1 MSEEQLKSFWEA
13 IQADPSLQEKLK
25 ASTDADA
32 IATIAKEAGFE
43 ISAEEIK
50 RAQSEL
56 SDEQLDGVAGGVCRC
71 AGCRCCSCTAAK
83 DPDWAHCT
91 L

>member
-56 SDEQLDGVAGGVCRC
+56 SDEQLDGVAGGRSLLSDCGWEDTWNAWRAPGGWC
-71 AGCRCCSCTAAK
+71 
-83 DPDWAHCT
+83 
-91 L
+91 

>member
-13 IQADPSLQEKLK
+13 IQADPSLQEKLR

-56 SDEQLDGVAGGVCRC
+56 SDEQLEGVDGGV
-71 AGCRCCSCTAAK
+71 GCGSAACERFIK
-83 DPDWAHCT
+83 DVFGCW
-91 L
+91 

>member
-43 ISAEEIK
+43 IGAEEIK

-56 SDEQLDGVAGGVCRC
+56 SDEQLDGVAGG
-71 AGCRCCSCTAAK
+71 GGSCWVNGMK
-83 DPDWAHCT
+83 SIGGGGG
-91 L
+91 LV